1 MEGEQIQVDV
11 SSIVL
16 SDIDDK
22 AITLSAFKG
31 KVLVFIGG
39 HRPAAEQSDK
49 WLQALVKE
57 CSTMQD
63 VKVGPLAF
71 IGKLPMFIS
80 KESVKGELKKVVPL
94 PLIDWDGSP
103 QKTLGVIK
111 RNVSYVFVI
120 DKQGILRFRL
130 PAPLSDENLK
140 TVVEQ
145 VKKFAV

>member
-1 MEGEQIQVDV
+1 MEGEQLELDV
-11 SSIVL
+11 SSVAL

-22 AITLSAFKG
+22 AVTLADFKG

-39 HRPAAEQSDK
+39 HRPAAEQSDL

-57 CSTMQD
+57 CSTMKD

-111 RNVSYVFVI
+111 RNVSYILVI
-120 DKQGILRFRL
+120 DKQGILRFRMSAL
-130 PAPLSDENLK
+130 LSDENLK
-140 TVVEQ
+140 TVIEQ
-145 VKKFAV
+145 AKKLA

>member
-1 MEGEQIQVDV
+1 MEGEQMQLDV
-11 SSIVL
+11 SSIAL
-16 SDIDDK
+16 TDIDDK
-22 AITLSAFKG
+22 AVTLADFKG
-31 KVLVFIGG
+31 KVLAFVGG
-39 HRPAAEQSDK
+39 HRPAAEQSDQ

-111 RNVSYVFVI
+111 RNVSYVLVI
-120 DKQGILRFRL
+120 DKQGMLRFRMAAL
-130 PAPLSDENLK
+130 LSDENLK
-140 TVVEQ
+140 TAIEQ
-145 VKKFAV
+145 IKKFAV